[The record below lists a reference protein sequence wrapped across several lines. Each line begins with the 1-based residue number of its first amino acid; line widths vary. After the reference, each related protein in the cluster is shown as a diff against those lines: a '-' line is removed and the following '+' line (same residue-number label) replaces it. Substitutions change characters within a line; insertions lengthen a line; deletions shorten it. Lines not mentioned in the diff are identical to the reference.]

1 MKHDKEANT
10 KKEVKVGIF
19 KTCVQSIEEH
29 GTQIFIH
36 DDAFHVSIYE
46 NRCPV

>member
-1 MKHDKEANT
+1 MAKKLIP
-10 KKEVKVGIF
+10 KKEMKVGIF
-19 KTCVQSIEEH
+19 KTCVQSLEEH